1 MQSRIAITCPT
12 HLCTVGMLLL
22 ISAWVV
28 PTARAQVYPTKAV
41 RIIVPFTA
49 GGASDVQTRTIGQK
63 LSERWGHQVIAE
75 NRPGGTTVLA
85 TELTAKAP
93 PDGYTLLFVTTA
105 FAINPSLRKVPYDI
119 TRDFEPII
127 LLATAPNMLVAH
139 PTLPAKTVRDLIR
152 LAKARPGEINYA
164 SAGSGTAAHVSMELL
179 QIMGGIKLTH
189 VPYKGV
195 SQAFIDVM
203 SGQVPLIIT
212 SPIAALP
219 FVRQGK
225 LKAIS
230 VSTTKRS
237 AAAPDVP
244 TVAESGI
251 PGYEA
256 SGWQGLVAPAGVPE
270 TIIRKLHDEI
280 NAVLQLPEISKRF
293 SDDGSEYS
301 GLGPSEFRAHI
312 KREFSKWQK
321 VVQASGARVD

>member
-1 MQSRIAITCPT
+1 MQSRNVSHNARISVAAGVLLFAPWIA
-12 HLCTVGMLLL
+12 
-22 ISAWVV
+22 S
-28 PTARAQVYPTKAV
+28 TAQAQAYPAKAV

-63 LSERWGHQVIAE
+63 LTERWGQQVIAD

-85 TELTAKAP
+85 TELAAKAR

-119 TRDFEPII
+119 TKDFDPII

-139 PTLPAKTVRDLIR
+139 PALPANSVRDLIR

-195 SQAFIDVM
+195 SQAFVDVM

-230 VSTTKRS
+230 VSTLKRS
-237 AAAPDVP
+237 PAAPEVP

-256 SGWQGLVAPAGVPE
+256 SGWQGIVAPVGVPE
-270 TIIRKLHDEI
+270 AIVQKLHDDI
-280 NAVLQLPEISKRF
+280 DAVLRLPEINKRF

-301 GLGPSEFRAHI
+301 GAGPAAFRAHI
-312 KREFSKWQK
+312 SREFSKWHK
-321 VVQASGARVD
+321 VVEASGARVD

>member
-1 MQSRIAITCPT
+1 MFLKVALRDEGLRA
-12 HLCTVGMLLL
+12 GAALLL
-22 ISAWVV
+22 FTAW
-28 PTARAQVYPTKAV
+28 TAHGQTYPAKPV

-63 LSERWGHQVIAE
+63 LTERWGQQVIAD

-85 TELTAKAP
+85 TDLAAKSP

-119 TRDFEPII
+119 LKNFDPVI

-139 PTLPAKTVRDLIR
+139 PALPANSVRELVR

-230 VSTTKRS
+230 VSTSKRS

-251 PGYEA
+251 PNYEA
-256 SGWQGLVAPAGVPE
+256 SGWQGIVAPAGVPE
-270 TIIRKLHDEI
+270 AIIQKLHADI
-280 NAVLQLPEISKRF
+280 DAVLRVPEIAKRF
-293 SDDGSEYS
+293 GDDGSEYS
-301 GLGPSEFRAHI
+301 GAGPAAFRTHI
-312 KREFSKWQK
+312 NREFLKWQK
-321 VVQASGARVD
+321 VVETSGARVD